1 MRFWAL
7 FCEIRNTEVTI
18 VPEIVIALDAMGG
31 DNAPGAAVEGAIA
44 ALEEWKDARILLFGQ
59 KGIAQPRERLEL
71 VETTEVITN
80 DEAPMLA
87 VRKKPGSS
95 MVSAILSVK
104 EGRAQAMVSAGST
117 GALLASGMV
126 RLGRI
131 KGVERP
137 ALATVIPSRK
147 RPFLLIDSGAN
158 VDCLPKYLVQFG
170 MMGSVYMHRIL
181 GVDEPRVGLVNIG
194 AEAEKGNQ
202 LTKETFKLMQA
213 QAQFR
218 FEGNVEAR
226 DIPSGDSDVVVADGF
241 AGNLILKYTEGLAQA
256 LVGMLKDEIQSSRKS
271 MLGAAMMKD
280 AFQSFKA
287 RMDYEE
293 QGGAPLLGVNGAVVK
308 AHGSSTARAFKNAI
322 GQAYRMV
329 KTGMVAEIEKGIA
342 EIAQAEKKEE
352 NA

>member
-1 MRFWAL
+1 M
-7 FCEIRNTEVTI
+7 
-18 VPEIVIALDAMGG
+18 PEIVIALDAMGG

-226 DIPSGDSDVVVADGF
+226 DIPSGDIDVVVADGF

-256 LVGMLKDEIQSSRKS
+256 LVGTLKDEILPTYPDTVIDLKTIP
-271 MLGAAMMKD
+271 D
-280 AFQSFKA
+280 
-287 RMDYEE
+287 MD
-293 QGGAPLLGVNGAVVK
+293 
-308 AHGSSTARAFKNAI
+308 
-322 GQAYRMV
+322 
-329 KTGMVAEIEKGIA
+329 GIA
-342 EIAQAEKKEE
+342 EDGDAVRIGALAKLADVADSDAVKNGCAALAEACARAASPTIRMIWERVVSSPTRVASQTRKPD
-352 NA
+352 

>member
-1 MRFWAL
+1 M
-7 FCEIRNTEVTI
+7 
-18 VPEIVIALDAMGG
+18 
-31 DNAPGAAVEGAIA
+31 
-44 ALEEWKDARILLFGQ
+44 K
-59 KGIAQPRERLEL
+59 
-71 VETTEVITN
+71 
-80 DEAPMLA
+80 
-87 VRKKPGSS
+87 
-95 MVSAILSVK
+95 
-104 EGRAQAMVSAGST
+104 
-117 GALLASGMV
+117 
-126 RLGRI
+126 
-131 KGVERP
+131 
-137 ALATVIPSRK
+137 
-147 RPFLLIDSGAN
+147 
-158 VDCLPKYLVQFG
+158 
-170 MMGSVYMHRIL
+170 
-181 GVDEPRVGLVNIG
+181 
-194 AEAEKGNQ
+194 
-202 LTKETFKLMQA
+202 
-213 QAQFR
+213 
-218 FEGNVEAR
+218 EAR
-226 DIPSGDSDVVVADGF
+226 DIPSGDIDVVVADGF

>member
-1 MRFWAL
+1 M
-7 FCEIRNTEVTI
+7 
-18 VPEIVIALDAMGG
+18 
-31 DNAPGAAVEGAIA
+31 
-44 ALEEWKDARILLFGQ
+44 
-59 KGIAQPRERLEL
+59 
-71 VETTEVITN
+71 
-80 DEAPMLA
+80 
-87 VRKKPGSS
+87 
-95 MVSAILSVK
+95 
-104 EGRAQAMVSAGST
+104 
-117 GALLASGMV
+117 
-126 RLGRI
+126 
-131 KGVERP
+131 
-137 ALATVIPSRK
+137 ATVIPSRK

-226 DIPSGDSDVVVADGF
+226 DIPSGDIDVVVADGF